1 MSSKHP
7 LTVVTRTMAV
17 SAALAALVAGCSSA
31 AERPAADEVPASTQ
45 TAQPT
50 EAEHNE
56 ADTTFAQM
64 MIIHHEGAIEMAE
77 LAMTSAST
85 EDVRTL
91 GERIAAAQGPEI
103 DTMSGWLDAWDED
116 QPDEADMTGMGH
128 SGMEMD
134 GMDQETVM
142 AELSGLTG
150 PAVDR
155 RFLELMIDHHR
166 GAITMAEVQRAEG
179 MNPDA
184 IQLAGTII
192 DAQTAEITEM
202 DNLLRSL

>member
-1 MSSKHP
+1 MSTKHP
-7 LTVVTRTMAV
+7 LTTLTRAV
-17 SAALAALVAGCSSA
+17 ASTAALSVLLAGCGTATES
-31 AERPAADEVPASTQ
+31 PASDGVPASPE
-45 TAQPT
+45 TAELGET
-50 EAEHNE
+50 EHNE

-85 EDVRTL
+85 EEVRAL

-134 GMDQETVM
+134 GMDQEAVM
-142 AELSGLTG
+142 AELSGLTE

-166 GAITMAEVQRAEG
+166 GAITMAEEQRAEG
-179 MNPDA
+179 INPDA
-184 IQLAGTII
+184 IKLAGEII

-202 DNLLRSL
+202 ENLLRSM

>member
-1 MSSKHP
+1 MSPTRP
-7 LTVVTRTMAV
+7 LTTLARTAATAAALSAV
-17 SAALAALVAGCSSA
+17 LAGCGSAADGTAT
-31 AERPAADEVPASTQ
+31 EEVPASSE
-45 TAQPT
+45 TAAPT
-50 EAEHNE
+50 EAAHND

-64 MIIHHEGAIEMAE
+64 MIVHHEGAIEMAE
-77 LAMTSAST
+77 LAMTNAST
-85 EDVRTL
+85 EEVRAL

-103 DTMSGWLDAWDED
+103 DTMSGWLEAWEED

-128 SGMEMD
+128 AGMEMD
-134 GMDQETVM
+134 GMDQEAVM

-166 GAITMAEVQRAEG
+166 GAITMAEEQRTDG
-179 MNPDA
+179 VNPDA

-202 DNLLRSL
+202 ENLLRSM

>member
-1 MSSKHP
+1 MSLTRP
-7 LTVVTRTMAV
+7 LTTLARTAAAA
-17 SAALAALVAGCSSA
+17 AALSAVLAGCSSA
-31 AERPAADEVPASTQ
+31 ADSTATEEVPASTEP
-45 TAQPT
+45 AAPT
-50 EAEHNE
+50 ETVHND

-64 MIIHHEGAIEMAE
+64 MVIHHEGAIEMAE
-77 LAMTSAST
+77 LAMTNAST
-85 EDVRTL
+85 EEVRAL

-134 GMDQETVM
+134 GMDQEAVM

-166 GAITMAEVQRAEG
+166 GAITMAEEQRAEG
-179 MNPDA
+179 MNQDA

-202 DNLLRSL
+202 ENLLRSR

>member
-1 MSSKHP
+1 MSSKRP
-7 LTVVTRTMAV
+7 FTALARTAAVT
-17 SAALAALVAGCSSA
+17 AALSALLAGCSSA
-31 AERPAADEVPASTQ
+31 TESPAPEEGPASTEA
-45 TAQPT
+45 TQPG
-50 EAEHNE
+50 EAEHND

-85 EDVRTL
+85 GEVRAL

-103 DTMSGWLDAWDED
+103 DTMSGWLDAWEED

-128 SGMEMD
+128 TGMEMD
-134 GMDQETVM
+134 GMDQEAVM

-155 RFLELMIDHHR
+155 RFLELMIEHHR

-184 IQLAGTII
+184 IQLAGAII

>member
-1 MSSKHP
+1 MTLTHP
-7 LTVVTRTMAV
+7 RTTLARTVAAA
-17 SAALAALVAGCSSA
+17 AALSAVLAGCS
-31 AERPAADEVPASTQ
+31 PAVDSTAPEEAPAS
-45 TAQPT
+45 AEAASPT
-50 EAEHNE
+50 EAEHND

-64 MIIHHEGAIEMAE
+64 MIIHHEGAIEMAQ
-77 LAMTSAST
+77 LAMTKAST
-85 EDVRTL
+85 EDVRSL

-103 DTMSGWLDAWDED
+103 DTMSGWLDAWAED

-134 GMDQETVM
+134 GMDQEAVM

-150 PAVDR
+150 PAMDR

-166 GAITMAEVQRAEG
+166 GAITMAEEQRTEG
-179 MNPDA
+179 VNPDA